1 MPDELRTAVIDA
13 YSELSRRLGSH
24 DPAVAVRSSA
34 TAEDLA
40 GTSFAGMHRTLTNV
54 RGPQAL
60 LDAVSSCWQS
70 VYGTRALSYRIAQ
83 HIEGKPAIAVV
94 VQAMVPA
101 ASAGVAFSADPATGS
116 SDVIVVEG
124 APGQGEVV
132 VGGLVEP
139 DTYTLSRSP
148 LEIRDVRIG
157 VKTQKIIAG
166 AGGDQTVTLSADEGS
181 ARVLTDTQVLA
192 IAHLVLDAEDHFGCP
207 QDLEWCYDDRWRR
220 TRRADPPDHDAARV
234 GRDGRRRR
242 PCGRRARHS
251 RDRSRR
257 KPRGSCRARS
267 AFSPPPLKARS
278 SSLARCSWP
287 R

>member
-1 MPDELRTAVIDA
+1 MDDRSRRSPPIPTRSKRRARALQAGVASVVMPDDLRTAVIDA

-40 GTSFAGMHRTLTNV
+40 GTSFAGMHRTFTNI
-54 RGPQAL
+54 RGPQSL

-70 VYGTRALSYRIAQ
+70 VYETRALSYRIAQ

-116 SDVIVVEG
+116 SDVIVIEG

-148 LEIRDVRIG
+148 LEIRDVRVG
-157 VKTQKIIAG
+157 VKSQKIIAG
-166 AGGDQTVTLSADEGS
+166 VGGDQTVTLSAEEGS
-181 ARVLTDTQVLA
+181 ARVLTNEQVLVV
-192 IAHLVLDAEDHFGCP
+192 AHLVLDAEDHFGCP
-207 QDLEWCYDDRWRR
+207 QDLEWCYDVRR
-220 TRRADPPDHDAARV
+220 RRARRADSPDHDAARI
-234 GRDGRRRR
+234 GNDGRR
-242 PCGRRARHS
+242 GRARGRQGTTLS
-251 RDRSRR
+251 
-257 KPRGSCRARS
+257 
-267 AFSPPPLKARS
+267 
-278 SSLARCSWP
+278 
-287 R
+287 